1 MPLTNKIESMKKK
14 MIISFIVVATVMSFI
29 GSSYS
34 NNNTN
39 DLLLDNIEALANGE
53 QENGIKCIGEGTVD
67 CPIGIKVEA
76 VIRFYG
82 LEIAHETHLFTVF
95 SLFTMFLQG
104 ISERE
109 NRSFGEGM
117 GWERDF
123 LSFPFSFHHS
133 RERHG

>member
-67 CPIGIKVEA
+67 CPIGIKVEV

-82 LEIAHETHLFTVF
+82 LE
-95 SLFTMFLQG
+95 
-104 ISERE
+104 
-109 NRSFGEGM
+109 
-117 GWERDF
+117 
-123 LSFPFSFHHS
+123 
-133 RERHG
+133 

>member
-1 MPLTNKIESMKKK
+1 MKMK
-14 MIISFIVVATVMSFI
+14 MMISFIVVATGMSFI

-82 LEIAHETHLFTVF
+82 LE
-95 SLFTMFLQG
+95 
-104 ISERE
+104 
-109 NRSFGEGM
+109 
-117 GWERDF
+117 
-123 LSFPFSFHHS
+123 
-133 RERHG
+133 

>member
-1 MPLTNKIESMKKK
+1 MWGILCFKFKNKSLILPPANKIESMKKK

-39 DLLLDNIEALANGE
+39 DLLLDNIEALANRE

-82 LEIAHETHLFTVF
+82 LE
-95 SLFTMFLQG
+95 
-104 ISERE
+104 
-109 NRSFGEGM
+109 
-117 GWERDF
+117 
-123 LSFPFSFHHS
+123 
-133 RERHG
+133 

>member
-1 MPLTNKIESMKKK
+1 MWGILCFKFKNKTLILPLTNKIESMKKK

-82 LEIAHETHLFTVF
+82 LE
-95 SLFTMFLQG
+95 
-104 ISERE
+104 
-109 NRSFGEGM
+109 
-117 GWERDF
+117 
-123 LSFPFSFHHS
+123 
-133 RERHG
+133 

>member
-1 MPLTNKIESMKKK
+1 MENRK
-14 MIISFIVVATVMSFI
+14 
-29 GSSYS
+29 
-34 NNNTN
+34 
-39 DLLLDNIEALANGE
+39 
-53 QENGIKCIGEGTVD
+53 NGIKCIGEGTVD
-67 CPIGIKVEA
+67 AYWYQSRSSNQILWF
-76 VIRFYG
+76 R
-82 LEIAHETHLFTVF
+82 IAHETHLFTVF

>member
-53 QENGIKCIGEGTVD
+53 QENGITCIGE
-67 CPIGIKVEA
+67 
-76 VIRFYG
+76 
-82 LEIAHETHLFTVF
+82 
-95 SLFTMFLQG
+95 
-104 ISERE
+104 
-109 NRSFGEGM
+109 
-117 GWERDF
+117 
-123 LSFPFSFHHS
+123 
-133 RERHG
+133 

>member
-1 MPLTNKIESMKKK
+1 MWGILCFKFKNKNLILPLTNKIESMKKK
-14 MIISFIVVATVMSFI
+14 MTISFIVVATVMSFI

-82 LEIAHETHLFTVF
+82 LE
-95 SLFTMFLQG
+95 
-104 ISERE
+104 
-109 NRSFGEGM
+109 
-117 GWERDF
+117 
-123 LSFPFSFHHS
+123 
-133 RERHG
+133 

>member
-1 MPLTNKIESMKKK
+1 MKKK

-76 VIRFYG
+76 VI
-82 LEIAHETHLFTVF
+82 
-95 SLFTMFLQG
+95 
-104 ISERE
+104 
-109 NRSFGEGM
+109 
-117 GWERDF
+117 
-123 LSFPFSFHHS
+123 
-133 RERHG
+133 

>member
-82 LEIAHETHLFTVF
+82 LE
-95 SLFTMFLQG
+95 SL
-104 ISERE
+104 
-109 NRSFGEGM
+109 
-117 GWERDF
+117 
-123 LSFPFSFHHS
+123 LSRKS
-133 RERHG
+133 G

>member
-1 MPLTNKIESMKKK
+1 MPLNNKIESMKKK

-82 LEIAHETHLFTVF
+82 LE
-95 SLFTMFLQG
+95 
-104 ISERE
+104 
-109 NRSFGEGM
+109 
-117 GWERDF
+117 
-123 LSFPFSFHHS
+123 
-133 RERHG
+133 

>member
-14 MIISFIVVATVMSFI
+14 MISSFIVVATVMSFI

-53 QENGIKCIGEGTVD
+53 QENGIKCIGEGPVD

-82 LEIAHETHLFTVF
+82 LE
-95 SLFTMFLQG
+95 
-104 ISERE
+104 
-109 NRSFGEGM
+109 
-117 GWERDF
+117 
-123 LSFPFSFHHS
+123 
-133 RERHG
+133 

>member
-1 MPLTNKIESMKKK
+1 MWGILCFKLKNKNLILPLTNKIESMKKK

-82 LEIAHETHLFTVF
+82 LE
-95 SLFTMFLQG
+95 
-104 ISERE
+104 
-109 NRSFGEGM
+109 
-117 GWERDF
+117 
-123 LSFPFSFHHS
+123 
-133 RERHG
+133 

>member
-67 CPIGIKVEA
+67 CPIGIKGEA
-76 VIRFYG
+76 VIKYYS
-82 LEIAHETHLFTVF
+82 LE
-95 SLFTMFLQG
+95 
-104 ISERE
+104 
-109 NRSFGEGM
+109 
-117 GWERDF
+117 
-123 LSFPFSFHHS
+123 
-133 RERHG
+133 

>member
-53 QENGIKCIGEGTVD
+53 QENGITCIGKGTVD
-67 CPIGIKVEA
+67 CPIGIKVRA
-76 VIRFYG
+76 VIKYYS
-82 LEIAHETHLFTVF
+82 LE
-95 SLFTMFLQG
+95 
-104 ISERE
+104 
-109 NRSFGEGM
+109 
-117 GWERDF
+117 
-123 LSFPFSFHHS
+123 
-133 RERHG
+133 

>member
-53 QENGIKCIGEGTVD
+53 QENGIKCIG
-67 CPIGIKVEA
+67 
-76 VIRFYG
+76 
-82 LEIAHETHLFTVF
+82 
-95 SLFTMFLQG
+95 
-104 ISERE
+104 
-109 NRSFGEGM
+109 
-117 GWERDF
+117 
-123 LSFPFSFHHS
+123 
-133 RERHG
+133 

>member
-53 QENGIKCIGEGTVD
+53 QENGIKCIGEGKVD
-67 CPIGIKVEA
+67 CTIGIKVEA

-82 LEIAHETHLFTVF
+82 LE
-95 SLFTMFLQG
+95 
-104 ISERE
+104 
-109 NRSFGEGM
+109 
-117 GWERDF
+117 
-123 LSFPFSFHHS
+123 
-133 RERHG
+133 

>member
-1 MPLTNKIESMKKK
+1 MKKK

-53 QENGIKCIGEGTVD
+53 QENGIKCIGEGTVY

-76 VIRFYG
+76 VIRFYVI
-82 LEIAHETHLFTVF
+82 E
-95 SLFTMFLQG
+95 
-104 ISERE
+104 
-109 NRSFGEGM
+109 
-117 GWERDF
+117 
-123 LSFPFSFHHS
+123 
-133 RERHG
+133 

>member
-67 CPIGIKVEA
+67 CPIGIIVEA

-82 LEIAHETHLFTVF
+82 LE
-95 SLFTMFLQG
+95 
-104 ISERE
+104 
-109 NRSFGEGM
+109 
-117 GWERDF
+117 
-123 LSFPFSFHHS
+123 
-133 RERHG
+133 

>member
-53 QENGIKCIGEGTVD
+53 QENGITTCW
-67 CPIGIKVEA
+67 
-76 VIRFYG
+76 R
-82 LEIAHETHLFTVF
+82 
-95 SLFTMFLQG
+95 
-104 ISERE
+104 
-109 NRSFGEGM
+109 N
-117 GWERDF
+117 
-123 LSFPFSFHHS
+123 
-133 RERHG
+133 

>member
-53 QENGIKCIGEGTVD
+53 QENGIK
-67 CPIGIKVEA
+67 
-76 VIRFYG
+76 
-82 LEIAHETHLFTVF
+82 
-95 SLFTMFLQG
+95 
-104 ISERE
+104 
-109 NRSFGEGM
+109 
-117 GWERDF
+117 
-123 LSFPFSFHHS
+123 
-133 RERHG
+133 

>member
-1 MPLTNKIESMKKK
+1 MWGILCFKFKNKNLVLPLTNKIESMKKK

-82 LEIAHETHLFTVF
+82 LE
-95 SLFTMFLQG
+95 
-104 ISERE
+104 
-109 NRSFGEGM
+109 
-117 GWERDF
+117 
-123 LSFPFSFHHS
+123 
-133 RERHG
+133 